1 MLRHSSA
8 AHAKA
13 LPATTIIARVP
24 PRGTTDSGTD
34 TGTDINTG
42 TDIDTGTDTD
52 TDTGTGTDIDTVK
65 PKSGNGLRQKA
76 AWITVT
82 SQML

>member
-24 PRGTTDSGTD
+24 LRGKTDSGT
-34 TGTDINTG
+34 
-42 TDIDTGTDTD
+42 DTGTDTD